1 MPSEVPPSAAPHYD
15 EPTAVIRSQTTAAVV
30 DLNLNLTA
38 AQMKEQLKA
47 RRKQDPRMV
56 KQTFEQKHQMF
67 EKL

>member
-15 EPTAVIRSQTTAAVV
+15 EPTAVIRSQTTTAVV